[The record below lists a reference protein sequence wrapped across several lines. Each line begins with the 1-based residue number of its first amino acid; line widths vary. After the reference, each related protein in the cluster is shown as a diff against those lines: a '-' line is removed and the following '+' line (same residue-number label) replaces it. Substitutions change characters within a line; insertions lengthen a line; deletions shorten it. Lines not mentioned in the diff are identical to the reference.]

1 MPKTDRS
8 LIIPGIIGLASIC
21 FGAGLTLGGDWTN
34 RPYEQT
40 GKPYASAS
48 RYTAKSVDAGF
59 AAYPQSES
67 NKCYGVS
74 DHDVADL
81 CAQWRAAIAAERA
94 ANSASWANWLAII
107 GAIASVVGL
116 IALLRSLKQTEHAL
130 EAAGEANKI
139 AVQDAENQT
148 RAWLEVDFELDMRGQ
163 EFRGNFIRGVV
174 SLRNHGPS
182 PALGVTFRICITT
195 HEKLSAMIE
204 NRVTDFVSGE
214 IAWSDYIVFPNSVVG
229 ERASYIDDT
238 VIKSRQS
245 YAVLIVAVYHTVSS
259 QTKRITARAWA
270 VHDGRRDDY
279 SIDPNSP
286 PELDDISISNLPGYS
301 GYAT

>member
-1 MPKTDRS
+1 MPKTDQS
-8 LIIPGIIGLASIC
+8 LILPGIIGLASIF
-21 FGAGLTLGGDWTN
+21 FGAGLALGGNWSN
-34 RPYEQT
+34 RPYEQS
-40 GKPYASAS
+40 GKPYASVY
-48 RYTAKSVDAGF
+48 RYMAKAVDANF
-59 AAYPQSES
+59 AAYPQVES
-67 NKCYGVS
+67 NKCYNAK

-81 CAQWRAAIAAERA
+81 CAQWRAAIAGEKA
-94 ANSASWANWLAII
+94 ASSASWSNWLAFI
-107 GAIASVVGL
+107 GAIASIIGL

-139 AVQDAENQT
+139 AVQAAENQT
-148 RAWLEVDFELDMRGQ
+148 RAWLEVDFTLNMKGQ
-163 EFRGNFIRGVV
+163 AFRGDLIRGIV

-214 IAWSDYIVFPNSVVG
+214 VNWSDYIVFPNSVMV
-229 ERASYIDDT
+229 ENASYIDHT
-238 VIKSRQS
+238 TIISRQS

-259 QTKRITARAWA
+259 ETKRITARAWA

-279 SIDPNSP
+279 SIDPNDP
-286 PELDDISISNLPGYS
+286 PELDNISISNLLGYS